1 MNLEPMLDWGAI
13 SEKDLHLL
21 QRANTP
27 LDAFELLKLHLTE
40 HHLAPATAQEMQ
52 APGIAKTR
60 S

>member
-1 MNLEPMLDWGAI
+1 MQDWGAI
-13 SEKDLHLL
+13 NPGDIELI

-27 LDAFELLKLHLTE
+27 AEAFELLKPHLTE
-40 HHLAPATAQEMQ
+40 HHLMPPTTQEMK